1 MLRTHLLF
9 GIVLLLLILC
19 DYSIYADE
27 PINRSSYSS
36 YVVRSKYLFSLSDDS
51 PALNDFTYDMCRVVG
66 VANTIAVAGGPI
78 MLLGESWSYPSS
90 LNRAVYFVDSKELD
104 ICNESRNIADIIK
117 DSPSATA
124 VRLLNY
130 EGYDPLTQEYGNPKG
145 MPTSI
150 TLSGDV
156 DVVIVPDIELGCYYL
171 LVVDYP
177 GEQNMR
183 IHNNFCDPENHVY
196 HSEREIGKYMVN
208 VVESELEMVDIDHTV
223 TGKLKSVVPS
233 TGTGHFECNYDSI
246 LVMLSVVLFIMF
258 IVQTIRNVIIT
269 RKCDRANAS
278 SENNDDI

>member
-130 EGYDPLTQEYGNPKG
+130 EGYDPLTQEYGNPK
-145 MPTSI
+145 
-150 TLSGDV
+150 
-156 DVVIVPDIELGCYYL
+156 
-171 LVVDYP
+171 
-177 GEQNMR
+177 
-183 IHNNFCDPENHVY
+183 
-196 HSEREIGKYMVN
+196 
-208 VVESELEMVDIDHTV
+208 
-223 TGKLKSVVPS
+223 
-233 TGTGHFECNYDSI
+233 
-246 LVMLSVVLFIMF
+246 
-258 IVQTIRNVIIT
+258 
-269 RKCDRANAS
+269 
-278 SENNDDI
+278 